1 MENFLEGERLELGN
15 VLLTGVTGFL
25 GIHILYEFIRN
36 EEGKIYCMLRKG
48 DYDSCEERLIDLM
61 NYYFDEDLT
70 GLIGSR
76 IILSEGD
83 VTEIDDFKKLEAEPI
98 DTIINSAA
106 IVKHYTADDYIFKVN
121 VDGVI
126 NGLKFAQTRNN
137 IRYIQTSTISV
148 LSSYS
153 LNEEKY
159 SNPEYD
165 ERTLYYEQSMENK
178 YICSKFLAERMV
190 LEAATKG
197 LSVKIMRLGNLMGR
211 YSDGVFQKNYDTNAF
226 LNNIKAI
233 NKLKA
238 INTVMADSQT
248 DMSQIDCVAKGI
260 LELSKTPE
268 KSRVF
273 HCMNNR
279 YIPLRNIV
287 DVLNTYGN
295 GIEEVDGS
303 KFREIYEENMNENI
317 RGIITADIT
326 ADELDEEDDF
336 EENIKLDQ
344 TTEILNSLGFDW
356 PEPDEKYLKRLI
368 DYLNEL
374 NYFE

>member
-178 YICSKFLAERMV
+178 YICSKFLAE
-190 LEAATKG
+190 EWYWKQQP
-197 LSVKIMRLGNLMGR
+197 K
-211 YSDGVFQKNYDTNAF
+211 VFQ
-226 LNNIKAI
+226 
-233 NKLKA
+233 
-238 INTVMADSQT
+238 
-248 DMSQIDCVAKGI
+248 
-260 LELSKTPE
+260 
-268 KSRVF
+268 
-273 HCMNNR
+273 
-279 YIPLRNIV
+279 
-287 DVLNTYGN
+287 
-295 GIEEVDGS
+295 
-303 KFREIYEENMNENI
+303 
-317 RGIITADIT
+317 
-326 ADELDEEDDF
+326 
-336 EENIKLDQ
+336 
-344 TTEILNSLGFDW
+344 
-356 PEPDEKYLKRLI
+356 
-368 DYLNEL
+368 
-374 NYFE
+374 

>member
-1 MENFLEGERLELGN
+1 MKKTPRALAKVLSGEDDSEVEIDIEEDVVKNYDYSQINKLLEENTVENFREGERLELGN

-36 EEGKIYCMLRKG
+36 EEGKIYCMLRKA

-159 SNPEYD
+159 PNP
-165 ERTLYYEQSMENK
+165 
-178 YICSKFLAERMV
+178 
-190 LEAATKG
+190 
-197 LSVKIMRLGNLMGR
+197 
-211 YSDGVFQKNYDTNAF
+211 
-226 LNNIKAI
+226 
-233 NKLKA
+233 
-238 INTVMADSQT
+238 
-248 DMSQIDCVAKGI
+248 
-260 LELSKTPE
+260 
-268 KSRVF
+268 
-273 HCMNNR
+273 
-279 YIPLRNIV
+279 
-287 DVLNTYGN
+287 
-295 GIEEVDGS
+295 
-303 KFREIYEENMNENI
+303 
-317 RGIITADIT
+317 
-326 ADELDEEDDF
+326 
-336 EENIKLDQ
+336 
-344 TTEILNSLGFDW
+344 
-356 PEPDEKYLKRLI
+356 
-368 DYLNEL
+368 
-374 NYFE
+374 